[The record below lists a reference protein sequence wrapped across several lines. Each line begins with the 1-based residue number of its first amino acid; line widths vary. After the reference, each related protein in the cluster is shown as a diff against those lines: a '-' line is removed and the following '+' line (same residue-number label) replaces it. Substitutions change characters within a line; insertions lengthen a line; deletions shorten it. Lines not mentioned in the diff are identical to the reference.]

1 VLTNKQLNFS
11 QELSV
16 ILTAVALL
24 TVIEIINLLTGRVF
38 NQYGNL
44 PREVSALPGIFI
56 GPFLHGSLTH
66 FFSNI
71 IPFAIFLYL
80 LLQHGVK
87 RSVGITLWVIVV
99 TGILVWL
106 FGRDAYHVGASG
118 VLYGY
123 FGYLV
128 LGGFFSRQ
136 MKLIFISLLV
146 GFFYGGLI
154 FGVLPARPYISWESH
169 LFGFIS
175 GSIAAYF
182 WAKKKTTHSS

>member
-1 VLTNKQLNFS
+1 MLTNRQLNFS
-11 QELSV
+11 QELRV
-16 ILTAVALL
+16 ILSAVILL
-24 TVIEIINLLTGRVF
+24 AVIEVVNLMTGRVF

-44 PREVSALPGIFI
+44 PRELASLPGILI

-71 IPFAIFLYL
+71 VPLAIFLYL

-87 RSVGITLWVIVV
+87 RTVGITLWVIMV
-99 TGILVWL
+99 TGLLVWL

-136 MKLIFISLLV
+136 VKLIIISLLV

-169 LFGFIS
+169 LFGFMS
-175 GSIAAYF
+175 GCIAAYF
-182 WAKKKTTHSS
+182 WAKKKSSQ

>member
-1 VLTNKQLNFS
+1 VLTNKQLKFS
-11 QELSV
+11 QELRV
-16 ILTAVALL
+16 IISAVTLL
-24 TVIEIINLLTGRVF
+24 AIIEVINLLTGRTF
-38 NQYGNL
+38 NQFGNF
-44 PREVSALPGIFI
+44 PREVSSLPGILI
-56 GPFLHGSLTH
+56 GPFLHGSLSH

-87 RSVGITLWVIVV
+87 RTVGITLWVITV

-106 FGRDAYHVGASG
+106 LGRDAYHVGASG

-175 GSIAAYF
+175 GLIAAYF
-182 WAKKKTTHSS
+182 WARKKASH